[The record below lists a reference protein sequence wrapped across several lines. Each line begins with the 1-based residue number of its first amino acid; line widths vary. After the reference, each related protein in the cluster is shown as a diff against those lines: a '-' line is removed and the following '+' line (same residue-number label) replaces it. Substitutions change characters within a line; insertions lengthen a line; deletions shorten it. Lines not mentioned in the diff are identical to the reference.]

1 MLGRVHQLAIGF
13 ASLFESQRPA
23 EQARRLHLI
32 VLVAILAAGTAV
44 RLWDLGGPGLHGDEE
59 TMAMPTMHI
68 VEHGTPLLPSGMFY
82 PRAVVQ
88 LYLMAGSVVLFG
100 ESEWAMRL
108 PSVLCGVLLIWLGWR
123 LGRRFLAPAWNL
135 AFAAS
140 IAFLPALIEE
150 AQTARMYVF
159 LMACVAGYAILLFE
173 WERTDRLRY
182 LVAAVLVLLL
192 GLQFHTLAVFAAFLT
207 LFPGLLHGDLRRL
220 GLGSG
225 AFIVIAGGFLAIDA
239 WIASSYWETAQ
250 MEGIREVLNGPRA
263 SSAIPQLPA
272 WMLACAAAAA
282 VAVGAFV
289 AGPIANFRMRW
300 VAGALFAFGLL
311 AQILFANYA
320 ALLLYIAALVVARR
334 EHGVSLPRLTA
345 LVIFSVAL
353 AVVQLALL
361 RANGVESI
369 RQMLGAMAGKPSVWP
384 LFAVTQYSLV
394 AAVLAAAAAAL
405 ALSRIANR
413 QRAPDCMLFFVLGVW
428 LPLTIIGLFLW
439 NIPPRYAGAQIM
451 PLLLSGVASAQWLFT
466 ELFARREAP
475 VRWATAGAAVAGL
488 LVVNPIAF
496 GHEVVAGNRGLPD
509 HKGAAEF
516 IKSLRLQPGDVL
528 VAEDVLQQTYYLGHV
543 DYWLLTRQVAHP
555 FIYEARGELRDFYTS
570 TRLIG
575 TGAELE
581 ALIERPDRG
590 AVYVIGSGENQ
601 QDGRR
606 HMRGDG
612 IYEVL
617 ASPKFEPV
625 FTGRDGV
632 THVWKVPAPG
642 HAPRSRVAEMEQR

>member
-1 MLGRVHQLAIGF
+1 LKLLRGVLTCV
-13 ASLFESQRPA
+13 ASLFESARPA
-23 EQARRLHLI
+23 GEAQRLHLL
-32 VLVAILAAGTAV
+32 VLVAILAVGTAV

-123 LGRRFLAPAWNL
+123 LGQRFLAPAWNL

-140 IAFLPALIEE
+140 IALLPALIEE

-173 WERTDRLRY
+173 WERTERLRY

-192 GLQFHTLAVFAAFLT
+192 GLQFHTLAIFAAFLT
-207 LFPGLLHGDLRRL
+207 LFPGLLQGDLRRL
-220 GLGSG
+220 GWGLA
-225 AFIVIAGGFLAIDA
+225 AFVALAGGFLAIDA
-239 WIASSYWETAQ
+239 WIGSSYWETAQ

-263 SSAIPQLPA
+263 SSAIPQLPL
-272 WMLACAAAAA
+272 WMLACAGAVA

-289 AGPIANFRMRW
+289 SRPIAAPRVRL
-300 VAGALFAFGLL
+300 VATALFSAGLL
-311 AQILFANYA
+311 AQLLFANHA
-320 ALLLYIAALVVARR
+320 ALLLYVAALVVATRQN
-334 EHGVSLPRLTA
+334 GVSLPRLA
-345 LVIFSVAL
+345 GL
-353 AVVQLALL
+353 AVLGAVLAAVQLALL

-384 LFAVTQYSLV
+384 LFAVAQYSLI
-394 AAVLAAAAAAL
+394 AALLAAAATVFAL
-405 ALSRIANR
+405 WKIANR
-413 QRAPDCMLFFVLGVW
+413 QRVPDFMLFFVLGVW
-428 LPLTIIGLFLW
+428 LPLTVIGLFMW
-439 NIPPRYAGAQIM
+439 DIPPRYAGAQVM
-451 PLLLSGVASAQWLFT
+451 PLLLSGVAGAQWLFT
-466 ELFARREAP
+466 GLLERREAP
-475 VRWATAGAAVAGL
+475 RRWAAAGAAAAGL

-496 GHEVVAGNRGLPD
+496 GQEVVAGERGLPD

-516 IKSLRLQPGDVL
+516 IKSLQLLPGDVL

-543 DYWLLTRQVAHP
+543 DYWLLNRQVAHP

-590 AVYVIGSGENQ
+590 AIYVIGSGENHE
-601 QDGRR
+601 DGRR

-617 ASPKFEPV
+617 ASPRFELV
-625 FTGRDGV
+625 FTGRDGL
-632 THVWKVPAPG
+632 THVWKLAAPDQ
-642 HAPRSRVAEMEQR
+642 ATRSRVAGMEQH

>member
-1 MLGRVHQLAIGF
+1 MFGGLHRLASAF
-13 ASLFESQRPA
+13 ASLFESPRPA
-23 EQARRLHLI
+23 EQPQRLHLI
-32 VLVAILAAGTAV
+32 VLVAILAAGTAL

-82 PRAVVQ
+82 PRAIAQ
-88 LYLMAGSVVLFG
+88 LYLMAGSVALFG
-100 ESEWAMRL
+100 ESEWALRL

-123 LGRRFLAPAWNL
+123 LGQRFLTPTWNL

-173 WERTDRLRY
+173 WDRTERLRY
-182 LVAAVLVLLL
+182 LLAAVLVLLL
-192 GLQFHTLAVFAAFLT
+192 GLQFHTLAVFAVFLT
-207 LFPGLLHGDLRRL
+207 LFPGLLRGDLRRL
-220 GLGSG
+220 GWGIG
-225 AFIVIAGGFLAIDA
+225 AFLVLAGGFLAIDA
-239 WIASSYWETAQ
+239 WIASNYWQTAQ

-263 SSAIPQLPA
+263 SSAIPQLPV

-289 AGPIANFRMRW
+289 ARPIANPRMRLA
-300 VAGALFAFGLL
+300 AGALFAFGLL
-311 AQILFANYA
+311 AQLLFANYA
-320 ALLLYIAALVVARR
+320 ALLLYVAALVVARR
-334 EHGVSLPRLTA
+334 ENGISFPRLA
-345 LVIFSVAL
+345 GLVILSVVL
-353 AVVQLALL
+353 AAVQLVLL

-384 LFAVTQYSLV
+384 LYAVTEYSLV
-394 AAVLAAAAAAL
+394 AIVLALAAMAL
-405 ALSRIANR
+405 ALWRIANS
-413 QRAPDCMLFFVLGVW
+413 QRVPDFMLFFLLGVW
-428 LPLTIIGLFLW
+428 IPLTVIGFFSW
-439 NIPPRYAGAQIM
+439 DIPPRYAGAQIM
-451 PLLLSGVASAQWLFT
+451 PLLLTGVAAAQWLFT
-466 ELFARREAP
+466 ELLARREAP
-475 VRWATAGAAVAGL
+475 VRWATAGAAAAGL
-488 LVVNPIAF
+488 LVVNPIVF
-496 GHEVVAGNRGLPD
+496 GDEVIAGNRGLPD

-516 IKSLRLQPGDVL
+516 IKSLHLQPGDVL
-528 VAEDVLQQTYYLGHV
+528 VAEDVLQQTYYLGRV

-581 ALIERPDRG
+581 ALIERSDRG

-617 ASPKFEPV
+617 ASPKFERV
-625 FTGRDGV
+625 FTGRDHV
-632 THVWKVPAPG
+632 THVWKVPAPD
-642 HAPRSRVAEMEQR
+642 HAHRSRVAEVEQH